1 MYDEEKCPNCG
12 FEDYNVGGYCDD
24 FDEDGGVRV
33 LKCTCPKCHRKFDIT
48 FEYKCTAIT
57 VEVSAS

>member
-1 MYDEEKCPNCG
+1 MG
-12 FEDYNVGGYCDD
+12 FEDYDINKYWDD

-33 LKCTCPKCHRKFDIT
+33 WECTCPKCHRKFDIT
-48 FEYKCTAIT
+48 YEYKCTAIT